1 MAEVSYSSFDRTFTP
16 IMSQFSSNVNPN
28 ATLTPT
34 LQKLTRKKVDITN
47 NGNQPGLVAPP
58 MKGEFK
64 IVSAASKV
72 NATSLAAAVA
82 PPHSSLKKKQQ
93 PNPAKFGLILPSSK
107 QEGTSN
113 PSEETTNT
121 TTSKFITWKS
131 ASADSIEEVENGMQ
145 GLGLSPKKKTHNIEQ
160 ELSQQ
165 NLYKTELCRSF
176 EELGT
181 CRYGPKCQ
189 FAHGRPELRPV
200 LRHPKYKT
208 EICKTWQ
215 TIGTCPYGTR
225 CRFIHAKPGSE
236 EFNNIVAM
244 SLHLMALHKQQAEA
258 RLSNGSGGDSP
269 STDSPVA
276 SVVPTSALDNISP
289 SGTDDE
295 SNQQSSADAISSG
308 ENSLENSFENIIPM
322 AGNNR
327 RSKLSIFAE
336 LVNEKKQNKQ
346 TTKEK
351 KKKNKRIWYLL

>member
-1 MAEVSYSSFDRTFTP
+1 MAEVSYSSFDRSFP
-16 IMSQFSSNVNPN
+16 IVSQFSSNVNPN

-34 LQKLTRKKVDITN
+34 LQKLTRKKVDIGGYN
-47 NGNQPGLVAPP
+47 QQPGLVAPI
-58 MKGEFK
+58 KGEFK
-64 IVSAASKV
+64 VVSAASKV
-72 NATSLAAAVA
+72 TAAPLAAAVA
-82 PPHSSLKKKQQ
+82 PPHSSLKKKQITQ
-93 PNPAKFGLILPSSK
+93 SLPTNAKFGIILPSSK
-107 QEGTSN
+107 PVE
-113 PSEETTNT
+113 PVEDVTNT
-121 TTSKFITWKS
+121 PNAKFINWKS
-131 ASADSIEEVENGMQ
+131 ASADSIEETETGMQ

-189 FAHGRPELRPV
+189 FAHGRSELRPV

-258 RLSNGSGGDSP
+258 RLSGGDVDST
-269 STDSPVA
+269 STDSPVT
-276 SVVPTSALDNISP
+276 SVIPSALESVSP

-295 SNQQSSADAISSG
+295 SAQQSSDAISSG

-336 LVNEKKQNKQ
+336 LVNE
-346 TTKEK
+346 
-351 KKKNKRIWYLL
+351 

>member
-34 LQKLTRKKVDITN
+34 LQKLTRKKVDI
-47 NGNQPGLVAPP
+47 GVFNQTGLVAP
-58 MKGEFK
+58 MKGDFK

-72 NATSLAAAVA
+72 TATPLAAAVA

-93 PNPAKFGLILPSSK
+93 PNPAKFGLILPTSK
-107 QEGTSN
+107 PVVESAT
-113 PSEETTNT
+113 PSEEIASAPKLIN
-121 TTSKFITWKS
+121 WKS

-189 FAHGRPELRPV
+189 FAHGRAELRPV

-258 RLSNGSGGDSP
+258 RLAGGGGDSP

-276 SVVPTSALDNISP
+276 SVVPSALDSISP

-295 SNQQSSADAISSG
+295 SGQQSSDAISSG

-336 LVNEKKQNKQ
+336 LVNE
-346 TTKEK
+346 
-351 KKKNKRIWYLL
+351 

>member
-1 MAEVSYSSFDRTFTP
+1 MV
-16 IMSQFSSNVNPN
+16 SQFSSNVNPN

-34 LQKLTRKKVDITN
+34 LQKLTRKKVDL
-47 NGNQPGLVAPP
+47 GGYNQPPTLAAPI
-58 MKGEFK
+58 KGEFK

-72 NATSLAAAVA
+72 TAAPLAAAVA
-82 PPHSSLKKKQQ
+82 PPHAIKKKQITQ
-93 PNPAKFGLILPSSK
+93 SLPNNTTKFGIILPSSK
-107 QEGTSN
+107 PLEPVEDLST
-113 PSEETTNT
+113 P
-121 TTSKFITWKS
+121 KFINWKS
-131 ASADSIEEVENGMQ
+131 ASADSIEETETAMQ

-189 FAHGRPELRPV
+189 FAHGRSELRPV

-244 SLHLMALHKQQAEA
+244 SLHLMALHKQQALEG
-258 RLSNGSGGDSP
+258 RLSNGDDST
-269 STDSPVA
+269 SMDSVT
-276 SVVPTSALDNISP
+276 SVIPSALDPISP
-289 SGTDDE
+289 SGTDEE
-295 SNQQSSADAISSG
+295 SGQQSNDAISSG

-322 AGNNR
+322 ANR

-336 LVNEKKQNKQ
+336 LVNE
-346 TTKEK
+346 
-351 KKKNKRIWYLL
+351 